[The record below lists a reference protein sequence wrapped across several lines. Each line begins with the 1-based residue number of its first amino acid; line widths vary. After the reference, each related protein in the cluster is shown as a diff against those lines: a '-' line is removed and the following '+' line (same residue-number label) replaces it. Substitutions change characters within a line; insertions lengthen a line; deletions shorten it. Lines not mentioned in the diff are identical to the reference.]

1 LAFLDDSS
9 GRDNAVG
16 RNNGSFLDYGP
27 LQYHRILADIDF
39 LLDCTRIERAV
50 VSDHSVPFE

>member
-1 LAFLDDSS
+1 MAFLDDSS

-16 RNNGSFLDYGP
+16 GNNGSLLDYGP

-39 LLDCTRIERAV
+39 LLDCARIERAV
-50 VSDHSVPFE
+50 VSDHSVAFE